1 MRPYAGARPDSLR
14 PHVDVMRGGPTMIF
28 RQILR
33 SESGC
38 ASYLLGCVRSGQAIV
53 VDPLADLGAGTY
65 ALEAAD
71 RGLRIAYVIDTHIHA
86 DHRSAGQELARA
98 TGATLALPADA
109 PVEYLFHPLHDGD
122 IIEAGAGEP

>member
-1 MRPYAGARPDSLR
+1 
-14 PHVDVMRGGPTMIF
+14 MIF

-38 ASYLLGCVRSGQAIV
+38 ASYLLGCVRSGQALV
-53 VDPLADLGAGTY
+53 VDPLADLGARTY

-71 RGLRIAYVIDTHIHA
+71 RGLRITHVIDTHIHA
-86 DHRSAGQELARA
+86 DHRSAAQELARA

-109 PVEYLFHPLHDGD
+109 PAAYPFHPLHDGD
-122 IIEAGAGEP
+122 VLEVG